1 MCNSLSVGTGAFSK
15 VYLGSNIAKS
25 AKVAIKVIDRS
36 TLFDEE
42 EKRLAAEIEILHEL
56 SHANII
62 SESIQYDFFLS
73 IVVIF
78 IYGWE
83 LNLNKFPSFTSFFFF
98 VPSEFTLTAIHD
110 AYCEAESYRI
120 ILEYMNGGDL
130 LGIIEKE
137 NSLDERN
144 ARDICYSIVSAITHL
159 HTHSIAHR

>member
-1 MCNSLSVGTGAFSK
+1 MEPLEHSSGSDLQFSINNPTPADAIQKINRLVMVMTMTMALDSGNQDQVGLPLWSTSNFNDTYVQRSLSVGTGAFSK

-42 EKRLAAEIEILHEL
+42 EKRLAAEIEILREL

-78 IYGWE
+78 IY
-83 LNLNKFPSFTSFFFF
+83 
-98 VPSEFTLTAIHD
+98 
-110 AYCEAESYRI
+110 R
-120 ILEYMNGGDL
+120 
-130 LGIIEKE
+130 
-137 NSLDERN
+137 
-144 ARDICYSIVSAITHL
+144 
-159 HTHSIAHR
+159 

>member
-1 MCNSLSVGTGAFSK
+1 MTVTIDSDQDQVGSLPLWSKSNVENKYSTRSSIVFGVGAFSK

-42 EKRLAAEIEILHEL
+42 EKRLAAEIEILREL

-78 IYGWE
+78 IY
-83 LNLNKFPSFTSFFFF
+83 
-98 VPSEFTLTAIHD
+98 
-110 AYCEAESYRI
+110 R
-120 ILEYMNGGDL
+120 
-130 LGIIEKE
+130 
-137 NSLDERN
+137 
-144 ARDICYSIVSAITHL
+144 
-159 HTHSIAHR
+159 

>member
-1 MCNSLSVGTGAFSK
+1 MTMTLDSGNQDQVGLPLWSTSNFSDKYVQRSLSVGTGAFSK

-42 EKRLAAEIEILHEL
+42 EKRLAAEIEILREL

-78 IYGWE
+78 IY
-83 LNLNKFPSFTSFFFF
+83 
-98 VPSEFTLTAIHD
+98 
-110 AYCEAESYRI
+110 R
-120 ILEYMNGGDL
+120 
-130 LGIIEKE
+130 
-137 NSLDERN
+137 
-144 ARDICYSIVSAITHL
+144 
-159 HTHSIAHR
+159 